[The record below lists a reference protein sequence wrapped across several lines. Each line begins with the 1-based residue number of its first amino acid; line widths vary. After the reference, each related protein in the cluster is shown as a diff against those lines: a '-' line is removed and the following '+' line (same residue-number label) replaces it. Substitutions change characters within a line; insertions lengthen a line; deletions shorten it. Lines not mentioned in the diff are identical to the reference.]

1 MIVALIELNID
12 FVILVSFIG
21 LMISILVFSVFFS
34 EKRKLIRFLNKLPE
48 KRIGSLKINELVKVT
63 GEVLATEAPFIA
75 PLSKNNCVYYSF
87 KIEEQRKRGKN
98 SYWKTIVKEEK
109 IQDFFIEER
118 GGLLMVLAG
127 ERAISVRRYIVLDAK
142 KVLSSKI
149 LNSTSDDLEMIL
161 KAYNIDDK
169 YINPRK
175 KIRCSEE
182 IIAINQRITVVGNT
196 VWKTLKKPIQNY
208 SYSKIMSLKS
218 TEKQRLIITDVI
230 T

>member
-169 YINPRK
+169 YINLRK